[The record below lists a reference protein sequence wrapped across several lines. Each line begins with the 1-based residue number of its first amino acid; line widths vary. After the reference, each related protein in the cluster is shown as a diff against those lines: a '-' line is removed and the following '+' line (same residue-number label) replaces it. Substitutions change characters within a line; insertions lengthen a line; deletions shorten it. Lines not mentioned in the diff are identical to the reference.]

1 MVQVQVGKEFPD
13 MRQNEREMKFIR
25 VRDAVR
31 TTGPAKPRN
40 KNSRLHLPDLR
51 EEVRE
56 KARGG
61 GKRSPVEL
69 RGMGREPGTWC

>member
-31 TTGPAKPRN
+31 TTGQLN
-40 KNSRLHLPDLR
+40 R
-51 EEVRE
+51 ECTLN
-56 KARGG
+56 RG
-61 GKRSPVEL
+61 P
-69 RGMGREPGTWC
+69 